1 LLKIK
6 KGCVGE
12 RGKERI
18 LLLTEMISDKIK
30 TLQTL
35 LWLVATDGRFCGFCI
50 GRAEGHCF
58 SAGEKESE
66 KMQANIKQY

>member
-1 LLKIK
+1 
-6 KGCVGE
+6 
-12 RGKERI
+12 
-18 LLLTEMISDKIK
+18 MISDKIK